1 MRTIAFSFFVVLFLI
16 SFGIG
21 FWFWS
26 YLSSP
31 AAGNDDA
38 VVFIPK
44 GAGVRD
50 IGRILHANGV
60 LKNDIRYLVLVRVTG
75 LGSGLRAGEYR
86 IPRRLTPPEVL
97 RMLSTGKTLRHQ
109 ITVPEGATMD
119 EVASIFARDGWVDR
133 DRFLGLARDRHFIT
147 ELGMDVPD
155 LEGYLFPETYTLAR
169 LETDEKILIRTMVN
183 NFLRVWRQ
191 IESEKPKKLDRHQ
204 VVTLASIVEKETGT
218 AAERPLIARVFYNRL
233 ERGMRLQSDPTV
245 SYGLVDFNGPLTRA
259 DLRRKTPYNTYVIP
273 ALPPGPIC
281 NPGQAALEAVLHPVD
296 SGALYFVSR
305 NDGTHVFSTNLR
317 DHNRAVNKYQ
327 RSRRQSD

>member
-1 MRTIAFSFFVVLFLI
+1 MRKITFSLFVVLFLT
-16 SFGIG
+16 GVGAG

-26 YLSSP
+26 YLNSP
-31 AAGNDDA
+31 APRDGDV

-50 IGRILHANGV
+50 IGRILQTNGV
-60 LKNDIRYLVLVRVTG
+60 LSNDIRYLVLVRLTG
-75 LGSGLRAGEYR
+75 LGPGLRAGEYR
-86 IPRRLTPPEVL
+86 IPRNLTPPEVL
-97 RMLSTGKTLRHQ
+97 RMLSTGETLRHQ
-109 ITVPEGATMD
+109 ITVPEGTTM
-119 EVASIFARDGWVDR
+119 EQVASIFARDGWVDR
-133 DRFLGLARDRHFIT
+133 DRFLGLARDPHFIQ
-147 ELGMDVPD
+147 ELGMEVPH
-155 LEGYLFPETYTLAR
+155 LEGYLFPETYTLSR

-183 NFLRVWRQ
+183 NFHRVWRK
-191 IESEKPKKLDRHQ
+191 IESEKPKNMNQHQ

-245 SYGLVDFNGPLTRA
+245 SYGLVDFSGPLTRT
-259 DLRRKTPYNTYVIP
+259 DLRRETPYNTYVIP

-296 SGALYFVSR
+296 SNALYFVSR
-305 NDGTHVFSTNLR
+305 NDGTHVFSTNLQ

-327 RSRRQSD
+327 RRR